1 MRAVAVQ
8 PDLVSVNTLIGS
20 FESLGSIYL
29 PQSLRFKPCSREVP
43 DILRLLAG
51 MKVCGCVP
59 SLACSIRSAKD
70 ARQKQQGT
78 APPI

>member
-1 MRAVAVQ
+1 
-8 PDLVSVNTLIGS
+8 
-20 FESLGSIYL
+20 
-29 PQSLRFKPCSREVP
+29 VP
-43 DILRLLAG
+43 DIFRLLAG

-78 APPI
+78 AHLNTIPWPLPLAFEDPVASPSAQ